1 MSLESHLKEFPS
13 GLSMCSSNDT
23 GIRSEKDFD
32 DIVTQLGHEV
42 YIPKSDNGIDR
53 VVLTAN
59 GHRKTV
65 QITAGSCQNYQ
76 RKDGSIAP
84 SYTVAKPLS
93 RIRKDVDILAIAI
106 DYRKRVL
113 VELPQVGEV
122 WVDIPQENQ
131 KGDFAWFLIPRS
143 VFTHDNITDHYK
155 MTTATWTLNMESLRP
170 PLEKALECWAML
182 DVEDGS
188 HWPEVFCLTTTPY
201 SVEYYK
207 QKDRQI

>member
-13 GLSMCSSNDT
+13 GLSMNTSGDT

-42 YIPKSDNGIDR
+42 YVPKSDNGIDR
-53 VVLTAN
+53 VVLTAD

-65 QITAGSCQNYQ
+65 QITAGSHNGYK
-76 RKDGSIAP
+76 RNNGSISAN
-84 SYTVAKPLS
+84 YVVAKPLS
-93 RIRKDVDILAIAI
+93 RIRKDVDILAVAI

-131 KGDFAWFLIPRS
+131 KGEFAWFLIPRS
-143 VFTHDNITDHYK
+143 VFTHSNITDHYK
-155 MTTATWTLNMESLRP
+155 MTSSTWGLNMESLRP
-170 PLEKALECWAML
+170 PLEKAFECWVML

-188 HWPEVFCLTTTPY
+188 HWPTVFGL
-201 SVEYYK
+201 
-207 QKDRQI
+207 

>member
-13 GLSMCSSNDT
+13 GLSMCSANDT
-23 GIRSEKDFD
+23 TTRSEKDFD

-53 VVLTAN
+53 VVLTAD

-65 QITAGSCQNYQ
+65 QITAGSCQNYK
-76 RKDGSIAP
+76 RKDGSIRP
-84 SYTVAKPLS
+84 TYVISKPLS
-93 RIRKDVDILAIAI
+93 RVRKDVDIIAIAI

-131 KGDFAWFLIPRS
+131 RGDFSWFLIPRS
-143 VFTHDNITDHYK
+143 VFIHNNITKHYK
-155 MTTATWTLNMESLRP
+155 MMSHTWSLNMESLQP

-188 HWPEVFCLTTTPY
+188 HWPRVFGL
-201 SVEYYK
+201 
-207 QKDRQI
+207 

>member
-23 GIRSEKDFD
+23 TTRSEKDFD

-53 VVLTAN
+53 VVLTAD

-65 QITAGSCQNYQ
+65 QITAGSCQNRQ
-76 RKDGSIAP
+76 RKDGSIRP
-84 SYTVAKPLS
+84 TYVISKPLS
-93 RIRKDVDILAIAI
+93 RVRKDVDIIAIAI

-131 KGDFAWFLIPRS
+131 RGDFSWFLIPRS
-143 VFTHDNITDHYK
+143 VFIHNNITKHYK
-155 MTTATWTLNMESLRP
+155 MMSHTWSLNMESRHISSLIMIIRSCS
-170 PLEKALECWAML
+170 LELAEIWN
-182 DVEDGS
+182 S
-188 HWPEVFCLTTTPY
+188 
-201 SVEYYK
+201 
-207 QKDRQI
+207 